1 MRGPTFQR
9 KYTHEI
15 PAQSNVLGERISLT
29 FRKHV
34 PEEEARLF
42 AKVAAQKRKRV
53 E

>member
-1 MRGPTFQR
+1 MLGPTFQSE
-9 KYTHEI
+9 YTHEI
-15 PAQSNVLGERISLT
+15 PAQAKVLGERISLT

-42 AKVAAQKRKRV
+42 AKVAAKRKRG